1 MKKRRF
7 LKESPL
13 FFHTTELPPRS
24 LPTSRKS
31 WEGKGGGLEGGRGV
45 QQILPAPP
53 PPTQF
58 FLYFTSF
65 LNHEIGCMDGSF
77 V

>member
-1 MKKRRF
+1 MREEKIGEGRGTF
-7 LKESPL
+7 LKKGSPSPL
-13 FFHTTELPPRS
+13 
-24 LPTSRKS
+24 
-31 WEGKGGGLEGGRGV
+31 
-45 QQILPAPP
+45 
-53 PPTQF
+53 QF

>member
-1 MKKRRF
+1 MAFLPFAFNLLSNGTPSAHPPHQPKVLGGERGRF
-7 LKESPL
+7 GG
-13 FFHTTELPPRS
+13 
-24 LPTSRKS
+24 
-31 WEGKGGGLEGGRGV
+31 GKG
-45 QQILPAPP
+45 APP
-53 PPTQF
+53 PPHQF

>member
-1 MKKRRF
+1 MKGPPDWRPFFIYPYNGTPSAQPPHQSKVLGGERGRF
-7 LKESPL
+7 GG
-13 FFHTTELPPRS
+13 
-24 LPTSRKS
+24 
-31 WEGKGGGLEGGRGV
+31 GKGDLSLERSPFH
-45 QQILPAPP
+45 L
-53 PPTQF
+53 QF

>member
-13 FFHTTELPPRS
+13 FFHTTELPPRI

-31 WEGKGGGLEGGRGV
+31 WEGKGGGLEGGRGTF
-45 QQILPAPP
+45 LKKGPP
-53 PPTQF
+53 SPLQF
-58 FLYFTSF
+58 FRYVTSF
-65 LNHEIGCMDGSF
+65 RNHEIGCMDGSF

>member
-1 MKKRRF
+1 MQS
-7 LKESPL
+7 LNGL
-13 FFHTTELPPRS
+13 RS
-24 LPTSRKS
+24 GFVFT
-31 WEGKGGGLEGGRGV
+31 GKTGSGDSIRSKVFGEGGERFGEGEGN
-45 QQILPAPP
+45 LSLERFPFPLH
-53 PPTQF
+53 F

>member
-1 MKKRRF
+1 MAFLPFAFNLLSNGTPSAQPPHQPKVLGGERGRF
-7 LKESPL
+7 GGGKGDLSPL
-13 FFHTTELPPRS
+13 
-24 LPTSRKS
+24 
-31 WEGKGGGLEGGRGV
+31 
-45 QQILPAPP
+45 
-53 PPTQF
+53 QF

>member
-1 MKKRRF
+1 MGGVFYEGSFFYLFTQRNSLRAASPPA
-7 LKESPL
+7 ESL
-13 FFHTTELPPRS
+13 GR
-24 LPTSRKS
+24 
-31 WEGKGGGLEGGRGV
+31 GKGEVWRGKGNLSLERF
-45 QQILPAPP
+45 PFPP
-53 PPTQF
+53 HF

>member
-1 MKKRRF
+1 MVWTAIKLF
-7 LKESPL
+7 L
-13 FFHTTELPPRS
+13 TTSVFLN
-24 LPTSRKS
+24 LIFTHLTVNFMLTYKS
-31 WEGKGGGLEGGRGV
+31 HVTGCVDYHVYKTIFKV
-45 QQILPAPP
+45 I
-53 PPTQF
+53 F

>member
-1 MKKRRF
+1 MKRMGEVWR
-7 LKESPL
+7 
-13 FFHTTELPPRS
+13 
-24 LPTSRKS
+24 
-31 WEGKGGGLEGGRGV
+31 GKGNLSLERFPFP
-45 QQILPAPP
+45 LH
-53 PPTQF
+53 F

>member
-1 MKKRRF
+1 MREEKIGEGEGNLSLERF
-7 LKESPL
+7 PFPL
-13 FFHTTELPPRS
+13 H
-24 LPTSRKS
+24 
-31 WEGKGGGLEGGRGV
+31 
-45 QQILPAPP
+45 
-53 PPTQF
+53 F

>member
-1 MKKRRF
+1 MIGG
-7 LKESPL
+7 
-13 FFHTTELPPRS
+13 
-24 LPTSRKS
+24 
-31 WEGKGGGLEGGRGV
+31 GKGDLSLERSPFP
-45 QQILPAPP
+45 L
-53 PPTQF
+53 QF